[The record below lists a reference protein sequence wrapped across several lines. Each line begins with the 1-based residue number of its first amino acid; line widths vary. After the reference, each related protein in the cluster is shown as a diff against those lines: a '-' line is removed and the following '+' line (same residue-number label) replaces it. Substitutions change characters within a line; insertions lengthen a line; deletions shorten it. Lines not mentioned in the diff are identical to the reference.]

1 LRKTDD
7 EETVMNIS
15 VLLADDHKLVRE
27 GLRSILDRE
36 PDIGVVAMADNGK
49 TALQLARELRPEVAV
64 IDIAM
69 PEMNGIEAIR
79 RISGENPGIRILA
92 LSMHSARRFVVE
104 ALSAGAK
111 GYILKDCAS
120 DELVRAIRVVSGNET
135 YLSPKITG
143 LIVKDY
149 VKRLPESQSTG
160 SSLLSNRERE
170 VLQLIAEGQSTKE
183 IAFAFG
189 VSVKTVETHR
199 QQVMRKLNFN
209 NVVELTRYAIREGIT
224 PLD

>member
-1 LRKTDD
+1 MTIR
-7 EETVMNIS
+7 
-15 VLLADDHKLVRE
+15 VLLADDHKIVRE
-27 GLRSILDRE
+27 GLRSILEKE
-36 PDIGVVAMADNGK
+36 PDIAVIAMGDNGRA
-49 TALQLARELRPEVAV
+49 ALQLAGELRPHVAV

-79 RISGENPGIRILA
+79 RISGANPGIRILA

-104 ALSAGAK
+104 ALAAGAK

-120 DELVRAIRVVSGNET
+120 EELVRAIRIVAGNET

-143 LIVKDY
+143 IIVKDY
-149 VKRLPESQSTG
+149 VKRLPESQS
-160 SSLLSNRERE
+160 SDHSLLSNRERE

-183 IAFAFG
+183 IAFDLG
-189 VSVKTVETHR
+189 VSGKTVETHR
-199 QQVMRKLNFN
+199 QQIMRKLNLH
-209 NVVELTRYAIREGIT
+209 NVADLTRYAIREGIT

>member
-1 LRKTDD
+1 MTTR
-7 EETVMNIS
+7 
-15 VLLADDHKLVRE
+15 VLIADDHKIVRE
-27 GLRSILDRE
+27 GLMSILEKE
-36 PDIGVVAMADNGK
+36 PGIDVVAMADNGK
-49 TALQLARELRPEVAV
+49 TALQLAGELRPDVAV

-79 RISGENPGIRILA
+79 RISGQNPEIRILA

-120 DELVRAIRVVSGNET
+120 DELVRAIRVVAGGET

-143 LIVKDY
+143 IIVRDY
-149 VKRLPESQSTG
+149 VKRLPESQSLP

-170 VLQLIAEGQSTKE
+170 VLQLIAEGQGTKE
-183 IAFAFG
+183 VAFALG

-199 QQVMRKLNFN
+199 QQIMKKLNLH
-209 NVVELTRYAIREGIT
+209 NVAELTRYAIREGIT